1 MKDRIAATAPNGGA
15 LTVVL
20 VYAVVASLWIL
31 LSDRLMG
38 LLFTDSASLVKVS
51 LIKGWFFV
59 AVTALLLYALV
70 RRLVGRISEAHRREI
85 EALQSRQDTFNLL
98 TAIVENSDDA
108 IFAKDR
114 EGRYLLF
121 NEAACRYVGKSA
133 RDVVGRDD
141 RDIFPPDQA
150 EILMEI
156 GRRVLA
162 TGRTETNEETL
173 DTALGRRS
181 FMATKG
187 PLRDADNA
195 VFGLFGISRD
205 ITASTQAD
213 HALREALEE
222 QKRSRLAALSLMEDA
237 VAARREVEDAAM
249 QLRQLSM
256 AVEQSP
262 ESIAITNIAGD
273 IEYVNEAFLRQTGYS
288 REELVGRNPRVLQS
302 GRTSPESYAELWSAL
317 TQGRSWKGE
326 FHNRR
331 KDGSDY
337 VEFAVITPIR
347 QATGEITHYVAVK
360 EDITE
365 KKRMSA
371 ELDNYRQHLEQLVTD
386 RTGEAEHARAQ
397 AEAANRAKSTFL
409 ANMSHEI
416 RTPMNAILGITHM
429 MRRDAGSAL
438 ETDRL
443 DKVDGAAKHL
453 LSIINDILDL
463 SKIEA
468 GKFELESCD
477 FALDDVIDH
486 VASLVGDDARSK
498 GVAIRIESD
507 AMPPSL
513 RGDLTRL
520 RQGLLNY
527 AGNAV
532 KFTPHGSICLRARL
546 IDERAGRCLLRF
558 EVQDSG
564 IGIAPDI
571 LPRLFQ
577 PFQQADATTTRK
589 FGGTGLGLALTRHFA
604 RMMGGDA
611 GAESTPGIGSTFWFT
626 AWLELGAP
634 LQATAAR
641 DADSEMELR
650 RSQSGARVLVVED
663 NLINREVAT
672 ELLRGAGLDV
682 DTAED
687 GRIALDKLRSRSY
700 DLVLMDMLMPEMDGL
715 EATRAIRALPQCRD
729 LPILAMTANAFSEDR
744 QACAAAGMNDF
755 VVKPVDPPTLYA
767 ALLKWLPAREAASGT
782 AKVGAGATAAK
793 PVAGPARC
801 AEEIVARLAQAPGMD
816 VGRGLAVLRGKQ
828 DRLVALLRELAL
840 THHGDMAKLAACLQT
855 GTREDAR
862 RIAHNLKGVAAM
874 LGANALSQAART
886 LEDSLRRE
894 ADDRSDAELPIQM
907 AMVSRR
913 LDELLAIVDG
923 GSTAD

>member
-1 MKDRIAATAPNGGA
+1 MKDRFAATAPNGGA

-70 RRLVGRISEAHRREI
+70 RRLVGRISEAHLREI

-114 EGRYLLF
+114 DGRYLLF

-150 EILMEI
+150 EILMDI

-205 ITASTQAD
+205 ITASKQAD
-213 HALREALEE
+213 NALREALEE

-237 VAARREVEDAAM
+237 VAARRQVEDAAI
-249 QLRQLSM
+249 QVRQLSM

-262 ESIAITNIAGD
+262 ESIAITNIEGD
-273 IEYVNEAFLRQTGYS
+273 IEYVNEAFSRQTGYS

-302 GRTSPESYAELWSAL
+302 GRTSPQSYAELWDAL

-365 KKRMSA
+365 KKRMGA

-641 DADSEMELR
+641 DADSEVELR

-687 GRIALDKLRSRSY
+687 GRIALNKLRSRSY

-782 AKVGAGATAAK
+782 AKVGAGATASI
-793 PVAGPARC
+793 PVAGPARS

-840 THHGDMAKLAACLQT
+840 THHDDMAKLAACLQT

-907 AMVSRR
+907 ATVRRR
-913 LDELLAIVDG
+913 LEELLAIVDG